1 MRGCSDGRTGFERQ
15 LAELNAIR
23 ADPDEP
29 GAAEALRAALA
40 ANSNLLVARAAEI
53 IGEWQLPGYTDRLA
67 DAFGRFLVDSARRD
81 PTCAA
86 KYAIADTLNRLEV
99 RDAEL
104 FLQGIRHVQ
113 MEPKWGGQEDT
124 APPLRAVC
132 AIGLA
137 RSDPPDTLLELA
149 RLLADPQADARIGA
163 IRAVAYAARPGGA
176 PLLWYKAHPGD
187 EEAAVM
193 YECFSA
199 VLALEPEAALVLV
212 GERAAGGDA
221 AQAEMAVLALGS
233 SRLAAALPLLIEL
246 RATAG
251 EPLLRRAMLT
261 AIATLGSDEAFA
273 WLLDLLADGPPA
285 DAADALDA
293 LRLFREDE
301 RRRRKVERVLRRR
314 DDLPPGRS
322 AYSTT

>member
-1 MRGCSDGRTGFERQ
+1 MTTRDSFEKTLSR
-15 LAELNAIR
+15 LNAIR

-29 GAAEALRAALA
+29 GAADTLRAALA
-40 ANSNLLVARAAEI
+40 TKSNLLAASAAEI
-53 IGEWQLPGYTDRLA
+53 IGEWQLSGYTDRLT
-67 DAFGRFLVDSARRD
+67 DAFGRFLIDSARHD

-132 AIGLA
+132 AVGLA

-149 RLLADPQADARIGA
+149 RLLADPQPDARIGA
-163 IRAVAYAARPGGA
+163 IRAIAYAARPGGA
-176 PLLWYKAHPGD
+176 PLLWYKAHTGD

-199 VLALEPEAALVLV
+199 VLALEPEAALPLV
-212 GERAAGGDA
+212 GERATGANA

-233 SRLAAALPLLIEL
+233 SRLAGALSLLIGL
-246 RATAG
+246 PTAG
-251 EPLLRRAMLT
+251 EPLLRRATLT

>member
-1 MRGCSDGRTGFERQ
+1 MTTRDSFEKTLSR
-15 LAELNAIR
+15 LNAIR

-29 GAAEALRAALA
+29 GAADTLRAALA

-53 IGEWQLPGYTDRLA
+53 IGEWQLSGYTDRLT
-67 DAFGRFLVDSARRD
+67 DAFGRFLIDAARRD

-113 MEPKWGGQEDT
+113 MEPRWGGQEDT

-132 AIGLA
+132 AVGLA

-149 RLLADPQADARIGA
+149 RLLADPQPDARIGA
-163 IRAVAYAARPGGA
+163 IRAIAYAARPGGA
-176 PLLWYKAHPGD
+176 PLLWYKAHTGD

-199 VLALEPEAALVLV
+199 VLALEPEAALPLV
-212 GERAAGGDA
+212 GERATGANA
-221 AQAEMAVLALGS
+221 EQAEMAVLALGS
-233 SRLAAALPLLIEL
+233 SRLAGALPLLIGL
-246 RATAG
+246 PTAG
-251 EPLLRRAMLT
+251 EPLLRRATLT

-285 DAADALDA
+285 DAADALGA